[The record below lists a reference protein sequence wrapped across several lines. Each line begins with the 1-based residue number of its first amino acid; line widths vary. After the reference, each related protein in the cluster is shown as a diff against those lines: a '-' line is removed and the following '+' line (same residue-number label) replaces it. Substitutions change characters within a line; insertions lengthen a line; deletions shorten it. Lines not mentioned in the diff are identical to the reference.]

1 MIVVTA
7 RAGRRT
13 WLYGPRSRTG
23 TVEAVSASP
32 RRSAHN
38 RPALIALVIV
48 AALGCLGLAWW
59 QWERYES
66 ASGTGQNLGYAL
78 QWPLFAGFAVFAYF
92 RYVRLERE
100 AGETEEKDAS
110 TPGRAPA
117 ARRAAGPVAPTELPA
132 GLLPER
138 PKAVRDDDPVLAEY
152 NRYLAALHANDIDEQ
167 VRAAGLHTRE
177 RSAG

>member
-1 MIVVTA
+1 M
-7 RAGRRT
+7 
-13 WLYGPRSRTG
+13 
-23 TVEAVSASP
+23 SASP

-48 AALGCLGLAWW
+48 AALGCLALAWW

-66 ASGTGQNLGYAL
+66 SSGTGQNLGYAL

-92 RYVRLERE
+92 RFVRLERE
-100 AGETEEKDAS
+100 ANETEDE
-110 TPGRAPA
+110 TPRRTPTAAGRAAKPI
-117 ARRAAGPVAPTELPA
+117 APTELPA

-138 PKAVRDDDPVLAEY
+138 PKAVRDEDPVLAEY
-152 NRYLAALHANDIDEQ
+152 NRYLAELHANDIDEQ
-167 VRAAGLHTRE
+167 VRSAGLPTRE